1 MAVPGWLT
9 RSLAD
14 VPAGDD
20 WLSAGERA
28 ALTGLRAEKRRA
40 DWRLGRWAAKAALA
54 AWSGTSIGEAEIVAS
69 DDGAPEAFVDGEPA
83 GAALSLSHRNGR
95 ALAVVADV
103 GVAIGCDLE
112 AIEPRSGSFVR
123 TWLAPA
129 ERASVLAAGR
139 AGSARLANLLWTA
152 KEAAAKA
159 RGEGLRLDVSQAI
172 VSLEWDTSSHGEW
185 RPLGVRWDREGLTAH
200 GWWREEP
207 SWIFAFVSESADP
220 GACPLDWTWSTS
232 GQKRRSTVAPA
243 SSWTISPLM
252 PTLIG

>member
-14 VPAGDD
+14 VPAGGD
-20 WLSAGERA
+20 WLSARERA
-28 ALTGLRAEKRRA
+28 ALAGLRAEKRRA

-54 AWSGTSIGEAEIVAS
+54 AWSGASIAEVEIVAS
-69 DDGAPEAFVDGEPA
+69 DDGAPEAFVDGERA
-83 GAALSLSHRNGR
+83 GATLSLSHRDGR

-112 AIEPRSGSFVR
+112 AIEPRSGAFVR

-129 ERASVLAAGR
+129 ERAGVLAAGR

-159 RGEGLRLDVSQAI
+159 RGEGLRLDVRRAI

-207 SWIFAFVSESADP
+207 SWIFAVVSEWPTPAPVRLTGP
-220 GACPLDWTWSTS
+220 GQPPVRGGAPQSHRPQAGRS
-232 GQKRRSTVAPA
+232 RR
-243 SSWTISPLM
+243 
-252 PTLIG
+252 